1 MTGARTPRYHDRV
14 TDRALVGL
22 GPTGGRAIGGGL
34 VIATT
39 LCAIGVLG
47 LAARALGVNAPA
59 LVAGEARQIAQVF
72 AVGEFG
78 QQLSGKATPFATRQM
93 SIYADLTDAFARVA
107 TGLDAVREM
116 MIVAAML
123 TCAATWFLARRVGL
137 HPITSVGAV
146 AVVAVSPLV
155 AAVQQVVFVENLAAP
170 WATAGLT
177 LAWHLR
183 WERTRSGDLLAVA
196 ALVVAT
202 LTAPAAVVVAGV
214 AAAVVLP
221 RRGHRRVRLLIGAY
235 GLGIGVGLG
244 YTALTGAELWPGFA
258 STAGLGDW
266 LRLDPVLA
274 AVAVLAAVVALWR
287 PLWPSGSSTPGPSM
301 RSVLRSALW
310 FSAPRSSASSAPVPG
325 APLLRPVAVGFLV
338 LAALGAVPGGPGA
351 AVVGL
356 AAPLAALLIAGVVEA
371 AVRRTPARRPARPL
385 WTVPVVVVVVVA
397 AVLTAAAAPGWLRGI
412 AATTSVDTEPVARN
426 AAWLWIED
434 NLPAGRLITD
444 HLTWVD
450 MIRGGH
456 PQGALSLPDRC
467 EPSCP
472 VGAWLVVT
480 DELTAVAA
488 EQPGG
493 GLDEAIRG
501 STPVAVFGDG
511 ADRVMI
517 NRPADSTSGTDERRT
532 WVAAGAALAASS
544 QVLIDPTVGDLLTA
558 GRTDPRLLALL
569 GALTSTSAVRIVA
582 LPEVAG
588 EDAADQPRR
597 RAVLSVPGQPPEELV
612 LFFTTQRGVYRPDS
626 AVATSDGVLVSYPP
640 APPNGLLTSF
650 DTAPR
655 R

>member
-14 TDRALVGL
+14 TDRALLGL

-93 SIYADLTDAFARVA
+93 AIYADLTDAFARVA
-107 TGLDAVREM
+107 TALDAVREM

-123 TCAATWFLARRVGL
+123 TCAATWFLARRIGL

-170 WATAGLT
+170 WATAGLA

-196 ALVVAT
+196 GLVVAT

-221 RRGHRRVRLLIGAY
+221 HRGHRRVRLLIGAY
-235 GLGIGVGLG
+235 VLGIGVGLG

-258 STAGLGDW
+258 GTAGLGDW

-274 AVAVLAAVVALWR
+274 TVAVLAAVAALWR
-287 PLWPSGSSTPGPSM
+287 PLWPSGSSAPRPSM

-310 FSAPRSSASSAPVPG
+310 FSAPRSSVTPGSPG

-356 AAPLAALLIAGVVEA
+356 AAPMAALLIAGVVEA
-371 AVRRTPARRPARPL
+371 AVRRMRARRPSRPL
-385 WTVPVVVVVVVA
+385 WTIPVVVV
-397 AVLTAAAAPGWLRGI
+397 AVLTATAAPGWLRGI

-480 DELTAVAA
+480 DELTAAAA
-488 EQPGG
+488 EMPGG
-493 GLDEAIRG
+493 GLDEAIRT

-511 ADRVMI
+511 TDRVVI
-517 NRPADSTSGTDERRT
+517 NRPADSTSGADERRT

-544 QVLIDPTVGDLLTA
+544 QVLIDPTVADLLTT

>member
-1 MTGARTPRYHDRV
+1 MTGARTSDYHDRG
-14 TDRALVGL
+14 TDRALLRL
-22 GPTGGRAIGGGL
+22 GPPGGRAIGGGL

-47 LAARALGVNAPA
+47 LAVRVRGVNAPA
-59 LVAGEARQIAQVF
+59 LVAGEARQVAQVF

-93 SIYADLTDAFARVA
+93 AIYADLTDAFARVA
-107 TGLDAVREM
+107 TGLGAVREM
-116 MIVAAML
+116 MIMAAML
-123 TCAATWFLARRVGL
+123 TCVAVWFLARRAGL
-137 HPITSVGAV
+137 HPVTSVGAV

-155 AAVQQVVFVENLAAP
+155 ASVQQVVFVENLAAP
-170 WATAGLT
+170 WATAGLA

-202 LTAPAAVVVAGV
+202 LTAPVAAVVAGV

-235 GLGIGVGLG
+235 LSGIGVGVG
-244 YTALTGAELWPGFA
+244 YAALTGAELWPGFA
-258 STAGLGDW
+258 GTAGLGEW
-266 LRLDPVLA
+266 LRLDPVLVAVAMLA
-274 AVAVLAAVVALWR
+274 AVAALWPR
-287 PLWPSGSSTPGPSM
+287 LWPPGLSAPGSSTPGRPM
-301 RSVLRSALW
+301 RSALGL
-310 FSAPRSSASSAPVPG
+310 SAAGPPASAARVPG
-325 APLLRPVAVGFLV
+325 SREAPLLRPVAIGFLV
-338 LAALGAVPGGPGA
+338 LAAFGTVPGGPGA
-351 AVVGL
+351 AVIGL

-371 AVRRTPARRPARPL
+371 VTRRRRASGAIGPL
-385 WTVPVVVVVVVA
+385 WTIPVVMV
-397 AVLTAAAAPGWLRGI
+397 AVLAAAAVPGWLRGI
-412 AATTSVDTEPVARN
+412 AATISVDTEPVARN

-434 NLPAGRLITD
+434 NLPAGRLVID

-456 PQGALSLPDRC
+456 PHGALSLPERC

-480 DELTAVAA
+480 DELTSAAA
-488 EQPGG
+488 ERPGG
-493 GLDEAIRG
+493 GLDDAIHR
-501 STPVAVFGDG
+501 SVPVAVFGDG
-511 ADRVMI
+511 ADRVAI
-517 NRPADSTSGTDERRT
+517 NQPVDSTSGADERRT
-532 WVAAGAALAASS
+532 WVAAGRALATSS
-544 QVLIDPTVGDLLTA
+544 QVRTDPAVADLLTT

-569 GALTSTSAVRIVA
+569 GALTSTSAVRIAA

-597 RAVLSVPGQPPEELV
+597 RAVLRVPGQPPEELV

-626 AVATSDGVLVSYPP
+626 AVVTPDGVLVSYPP
-640 APPNGLLTSF
+640 DPPSGLLTSF